1 MTNSTDQLG
10 LFEPKA
16 RRKDP
21 PSSHIAARKV
31 AEKSIKQRELVMALV
46 RKHPG
51 MSSKELAAVAA
62 HGEVEFHRLRYTF
75 ARRLSELRDQK
86 QVFNG
91 TPVEGSS
98 ELTWWPK

>member
-1 MTNSTDQLG
+1 MSNSSQLG
-10 LFEPKA
+10 LFAPKA

-21 PSSHIAARKV
+21 PSSHEAARCVSEK
-31 AEKSIKQRELVMALV
+31 AEKQREFVMRLV

-51 MSSKELAAVAA
+51 LTSKSLAGIAA
-62 HGEVEFHRLRYTF
+62 LTSGQYERMRYTF

-86 QVFNG
+86 KVFNG

-98 ELTWWPK
+98 ELTWWAK